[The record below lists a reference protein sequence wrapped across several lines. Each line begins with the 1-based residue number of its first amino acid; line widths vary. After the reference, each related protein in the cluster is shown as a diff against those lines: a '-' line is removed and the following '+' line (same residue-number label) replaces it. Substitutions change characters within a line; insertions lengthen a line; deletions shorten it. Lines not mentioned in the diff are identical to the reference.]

1 MLLSAEK
8 EMPNLGQGR
17 VKVHETTD
25 PRRPV
30 RCRIVRRTSPAW
42 NRIFWTL
49 ATMIVFL
56 LMVIG
61 MIVKGWT
68 S

>member
-17 VKVHETTD
+17 VKVRETAD

-42 NRIFWTL
+42 NKIFWTIM
-49 ATMIVFL
+49 TGIVFL

-61 MIVKGWT
+61 MIVKGWC